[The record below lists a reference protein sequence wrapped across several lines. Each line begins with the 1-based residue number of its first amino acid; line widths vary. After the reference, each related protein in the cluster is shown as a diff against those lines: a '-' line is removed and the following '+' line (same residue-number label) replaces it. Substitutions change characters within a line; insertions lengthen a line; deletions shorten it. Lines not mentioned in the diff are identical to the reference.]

1 MPSWRATT
9 DRGGFLV
16 VLPAVVISSLY
27 PVVPALLGIYVL
39 RERLSPLQVQGLGLA
54 VAAVML
60 IATG

>member
-1 MPSWRATT
+1 M
-9 DRGGFLV
+9 
-16 VLPAVVISSLY
+16 LPAVAISSLY

-39 RERLSPLQVQGLGLA
+39 RERLSPLQVLGLGLA

>member
-16 VLPAVVISSLY
+16 VLPAVAISSLY

-39 RERLSPLQVQGLGLA
+39 RERLSPLQVLGLGLA